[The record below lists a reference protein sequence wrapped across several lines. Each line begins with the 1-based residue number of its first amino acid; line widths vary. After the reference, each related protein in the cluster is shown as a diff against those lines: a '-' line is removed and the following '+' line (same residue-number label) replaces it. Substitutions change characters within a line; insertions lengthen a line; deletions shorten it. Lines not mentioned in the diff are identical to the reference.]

1 MRIEVLI
8 MTEGGHQDMC
18 MMEREVL
25 LGTSH

>member
-8 MTEGGHQDMC
+8 MTEGGHQDMS